1 MKNENDN
8 SSKLNIIIVFQ
19 ILKKKDFHF
28 LLKILIDALLII
40 TAIISIFNKKV
51 ILGLIFLLMIPLVAL
66 CDYIYLKKIKKNR

>member
-8 SSKLNIIIVFQ
+8 SSKLNIIKVFQ

-40 TAIISIFNKKV
+40 AAIISIFNKKV

-66 CDYIYLKKIKKNR
+66 CDYIYLKKIKKN